1 MKNNIFLICAFLS
14 MFCSCSEESVLNSE
28 DNSTTNKVLMLKV
41 DYLTN
46 TFEGGKETEFAENSS
61 EFTITSQY
69 IPASDFGNIKLK
81 YDEVN
86 EVIFDGDIIW
96 MGLGQ
101 INYPQNLLLANQF
114 ETVATADVVFPSAG
128 FQHILPEPNQVYD
141 YNEVWL
147 AVQNL
152 VKVRQYLISNP
163 NGKVKLYFYTPSVG
177 VGDPAD
183 WKWIVLM
190 KN

>member
-1 MKNNIFLICAFLS
+1 MKKYVFLLFIFLSLFT
-14 MFCSCSEESVLNSE
+14 SCNEDSVSNSE
-28 DNSTTNKVLMLKV
+28 DNCTTNKVLLLKV
-41 DYLTN
+41 DYLTH
-46 TFEGGKETEFAENSS
+46 TFEGGKETEFPENSS
-61 EFTITSQY
+61 AFTITSQY
-69 IPASDFGNIKLK
+69 ITPSDFGNIKLK
-81 YDEVN
+81 YDEIDEIV
-86 EVIFDGDIIW
+86 FDGDIVW

-114 ETVATADVVFPSAG
+114 EVVLTADVVFPTTD
-128 FQHILPEPNQVYD
+128 FLHILPEPNQVYD
-141 YNEVWL
+141 YNQVWM

-163 NGKVKLYFYTPSVG
+163 NGVVKLYLYTPSVG
-177 VGDPAD
+177 IGNPAD

>member
-1 MKNNIFLICAFLS
+1 MKKYVFFLFIFLNIFT
-14 MFCSCSEESVLNSE
+14 SCNEESISNSE
-28 DNSTTNKVLMLKV
+28 DDTTTNKVLMLKV
-41 DYLTN
+41 DYLTHA
-46 TFEGGKETEFAENSS
+46 FEGGKETDFAENSS
-61 EFTITSQY
+61 AFTISSQY

-81 YDEVN
+81 YDEIN
-86 EVIFDGDIIW
+86 EVVFDGDIIW

-114 ETVATADVVFPSAG
+114 ETVSTADVVFPTTD
-128 FQHILPEPNQVYD
+128 FQHILPDPNQVYD

-163 NGKVKLYFYTPSVG
+163 NGIVKLYFYTPSVG
-177 VGDPAD
+177 VGNTAD

>member
-1 MKNNIFLICAFLS
+1 MKKPLFVLLVFISLFS
-14 MFCSCSEESVLNSE
+14 SCSEENAPTE
-28 DNSTTNKVLMLKV
+28 ETQNEPNKVLLLKV

-46 TFEGGKETEFAENSS
+46 TFQGGKETTYAENSNS
-61 EFTITSQY
+61 FTISHQ
-69 IPASDFGNIKLK
+69 IVAPVDFGNIKLK
-81 YDEVN
+81 YDEIN
-86 EVIFDGDIIW
+86 QIIFDGNIVW

-101 INYPQNLLLANQF
+101 ILYPQNMLVANQF
-114 ETVATADVVFPSAG
+114 DAVLTADVVFPTTN
-128 FQHILPEPNQVYD
+128 FNPILPEPNLSNNYNQV
-141 YNEVWL
+141 WM

-163 NGKVKLYFYTPSVG
+163 TGVVHLYLYTPSVG

-183 WKWIVLM
+183 WKWIILM